1 MEWYLALSLL
11 FGVLLLVL
19 MTAMPVAFG
28 FMLINVVGL
37 FIVFD
42 GFRGLALI
50 APSAA
55 TSIATFSLTPLPMFI
70 LMGELLARSGIAN
83 EMLDAVDKW
92 IGRVPGRLSVVTVTG
107 GSLFGAMSGSS
118 LASTALL
125 GTTLGPEMERRGYK
139 PEMSIA
145 PVLGAAALDPLIPP
159 SILAVLLAV
168 QAEVSV
174 GSLLL
179 MGAAAGVVLAVIMN
193 AYFVA
198 RAIAQPH
205 LAPAYAVPTVPLRE
219 RIFALRHVVLVGAL
233 IFVVLGLIMTG
244 TATPSESAALGAA
257 ASLGAVFLYRRFSWE
272 FFWKVVRS
280 TAMTSGMLLVIF
292 VGSTAYSQLLAA
304 SGAGRGFV
312 EWATTFP
319 IDPQFTALA
328 MVGVVFVLGFFIDAI
343 SIMLIAVPLF
353 MPVVRTLGLDP
364 PWFCLLVL
372 ICLEVGALTP
382 PMGLQL
388 FVLKGVRP
396 NLDMGAIFRA
406 AVPIVII
413 MWVGILIF
421 FVFPDLSYVFVPPR
435 PVP

>member
-1 MEWYLALSLL
+1 MEWYLALLLL
-11 FGVLLLVL
+11 FGVLLAVL
-19 MTAMPVAFG
+19 MTGMPVAFG

-37 FIVFD
+37 LIVFD

-70 LMGELLARSGIAN
+70 LMGELLARSGIATQ
-83 EMLDAVDKW
+83 MLDAVDKW

-125 GTTLGPEMERRGYK
+125 GSTLGQEMEKRGYA
-139 PEMSIA
+139 PQMSIG

-179 MGAAAGVVLAVIMN
+179 MGAAAGVVMVVVLN

-205 LAPAYAVPTVPLRE
+205 LAPVYVTPETPLRE
-219 RIFALRHVVLVGAL
+219 KVWALRHVVLVGVL

-244 TATPSESAALGAA
+244 TATPSESAALGAV
-257 ASLGAVFLYRRFSWE
+257 ASLGAVFLYRSFSWDLL
-272 FFWKVVRS
+272 WKVVRS
-280 TAMTSGMLLVIF
+280 TAVTSGMLLIIF
-292 VGSTAYSQLLAA
+292 VASTAYSQLLAA

-312 EWATTFP
+312 EWVTQLP
-319 IDPQFTALA
+319 IDPQWTALA
-328 MVGVVFVLGFFIDAI
+328 LVGVVFVLGFFIDAI

-364 PWFCLLVL
+364 LWFCLLVL

-396 NLDMGAIFRA
+396 NLEMGLIFRA
-406 AVPIVII
+406 AVPIVVL

-421 FVFPDLSYVFVPPR
+421 FFLPDLGYIFVPPR

>member
-1 MEWYLALSLL
+1 MEWYVALSLL
-11 FGVLLLVL
+11 FGVLMVVL
-19 MTAMPVAFG
+19 MTGMPVAFG

-55 TSIATFSLTPLPMFI
+55 TSIASFNLTPLPMFI

-83 EMLDAVDKW
+83 LMLDAVDKW
-92 IGRVPGRLSVVTVTG
+92 IGRLPGRLAIVTVTG

-125 GTTLGPEMERRGYK
+125 GTTLGPEMERRGYQ
-139 PEMSIA
+139 PQMSIA

-174 GSLLL
+174 GALLL
-179 MGAAAGVVLAVIMN
+179 MGAAAGVVMTVVLN

-198 RAIAQPH
+198 RAMAQPH
-205 LAPAYAVPTVPLRE
+205 LAPAYPVPPVPLRE
-219 RIFALRHVVLVGAL
+219 RIAALRHVVLVGAM

-244 TATPSESAALGAA
+244 TATPSESAALGAV
-257 ASLGAVFLYRRFSWE
+257 ASLGAVVLYRRFSFP
-272 FFWKVVRS
+272 FFWQVIRS
-280 TAMTSGMLLVIF
+280 TVVTSGMLLVIF

-312 EWATTFP
+312 QWATMLP
-319 IDPQFTALA
+319 LPPEFTALA
-328 MVGVVFVLGFFIDAI
+328 LVGVVFVLGLFIDAI

-353 MPVVRTLGLDP
+353 MPVIRALGLDP
-364 PWFCLLVL
+364 LWFCLLVL
-372 ICLEVGALTP
+372 ICLEIGALTP

-396 NLDMGAIFRA
+396 SLDMGVIFRA
-406 AVPIVII
+406 AWPIVVL
-413 MWVGILIF
+413 MWLGILLF
-421 FVFPDLSYVFVPPR
+421 FFLPELSYVFVSPR
-435 PVP
+435 PGG